1 MFSAASTLSRQSSD
15 ADAPAPDELSK
26 PLGRDR
32 AIAHFTVGALSR
44 GGHHESILSAARP
57 LARKLNAAGE
67 PGRDVPLRAIGAA
80 LSAPSMA
87 VRFFDFKS
95 GYAGSGDDT
104 GLSNNGSAP
113 FHVSLESIATMLAL
127 SEREALEAERSA
139 LNNSTDAPAP
149 APASPTPTTAGLE
162 VLVTGAT
169 GVAGGAIARHL
180 AASGARVTATSRHAD
195 TGGELAAC
203 CKQFIQCADLAA
215 DGAAAGLVAEHDAVV
230 HADDSLLVASNTTP
244 TGGATTTMPWTAGQ
258 ERLNV
263 TSTASLLLACR
274 KSKTVTRFIH
284 ISTTELYTSASEVAM
299 ASLQTTLRK
308 IPLFG
313 LLVYAHPPRIV
324 FREYDYDSSGS
335 IEYTEVCRVA
345 LRDALKRS
353 WMRVM
358 DLFKKWDRDNSQS
371 VSKFEFR
378 KAIKE
383 CGFDAPANEVDKLFD
398 SMDSDGS
405 GQIDFKELNMNM
417 RQGSQIRLAEEL
429 QVGAAGEIEL
439 DAKNASAVREAGSR
453 EKRIETWQESL
464 KSGAQQ

>member
-1 MFSAASTLSRQSSD
+1 DDLKILIGMKLSQVLLHFKRFDVDQSGQI
-15 ADAPAPDELSK
+15 ELSEF
-26 PLGRDR
+26 
-32 AIAHFTVGALSR
+32 I
-44 GGHHESILSAARP
+44 
-57 LARKLNAAGE
+57 N
-67 PGRDVPLRAIGAA
+67 
-80 LSAPSMA
+80 A
-87 VRFFDFKS
+87 VR
-95 GYAGSGDDT
+95 
-104 GLSNNGSAP
+104 
-113 FHVSLESIATMLAL
+113 AL
-127 SEREALEAERSA
+127 K
-139 LNNSTDAPAP
+139 
-149 APASPTPTTAGLE
+149 
-162 VLVTGAT
+162 
-169 GVAGGAIARHL
+169 I
-180 AASGARVTATSRHAD
+180 
-195 TGGELAAC
+195 
-203 CKQFIQCADLAA
+203 K
-215 DGAAAGLVAEHDAVV
+215 
-230 HADDSLLVASNTTP
+230 ADDDVV
-244 TGGATTTMPWTAGQ
+244 G
-258 ERLNV
+258 
-263 TSTASLLLACR
+263 
-274 KSKTVTRFIH
+274 
-284 ISTTELYTSASEVAM
+284 
-299 ASLQTTLRK
+299 
-308 IPLFG
+308 
-313 LLVYAHPPRIV
+313 IV

-464 KSGAQQ
+464 KS

>member
-1 MFSAASTLSRQSSD
+1 MEKPEEIVLRFSELFQVLDEAGVVDRNGENGLLGEKKAAAILFQEMRD
-15 ADAPAPDELSK
+15 
-26 PLGRDR
+26 GRKD
-32 AIAHFTVGALSR
+32 
-44 GGHHESILSAARP
+44 
-57 LARKLNAAGE
+57 
-67 PGRDVPLRAIGAA
+67 D
-80 LSAPSMA
+80 PS
-87 VRFFDFKS
+87 
-95 GYAGSGDDT
+95 
-104 GLSNNGSAP
+104 
-113 FHVSLESIATMLAL
+113 
-127 SEREALEAERSA
+127 EAK
-139 LNNSTDAPAP
+139 PAP
-149 APASPTPTTAGLE
+149 APSVPPLQLDNVDDATPPAPLKRSASQMPVFAKPPPINVRGKVSLTRLRAVALYEPPPPKPRVLTAWEKE
-162 VLVTGAT
+162 VNPDDLKILIGMKLSQVLLHFKRFD
-169 GVAGGAIARHL
+169 VDQ
-180 AASGARVTATSRHAD
+180 SGQI
-195 TGGELAAC
+195 ELSE
-203 CKQFIQCADLAA
+203 FIN
-215 DGAAAGLVAEHDAVV
+215 AVRALKIK
-230 HADDSLLVASNTTP
+230 ADDDVV
-244 TGGATTTMPWTAGQ
+244 G
-258 ERLNV
+258 
-263 TSTASLLLACR
+263 
-274 KSKTVTRFIH
+274 
-284 ISTTELYTSASEVAM
+284 
-299 ASLQTTLRK
+299 
-308 IPLFG
+308 
-313 LLVYAHPPRIV
+313 IV

-464 KSGAQQ
+464 KSEAQQ

>member
-1 MFSAASTLSRQSSD
+1 MHAFILTHTLPPPQTHTSSSSLFRPSPDTLNLSEERYIPSEYIARSEWGGLPLAKKATSHYIETKLQSEVSVAEAS
-15 ADAPAPDELSK
+15 
-26 PLGRDR
+26 LGGLTSIVLRC
-32 AIAHFTVGALSR
+32 SP
-44 GGHHESILSAARP
+44 ILSSKEND
-57 LARKLNAAGE
+57 RKTG
-67 PGRDVPLRAIGAA
+67 G
-80 LSAPSMA
+80 MA
-87 VRFFDFKS
+87 VGTINRLLGPS
-95 GYAGSGDDT
+95 GGR
-104 GLSNNGSAP
+104 N
-113 FHVSLESIATMLAL
+113 
-127 SEREALEAERSA
+127 
-139 LNNSTDAPAP
+139 
-149 APASPTPTTAGLE
+149 
-162 VLVTGAT
+162 
-169 GVAGGAIARHL
+169 
-180 AASGARVTATSRHAD
+180 
-195 TGGELAAC
+195 
-203 CKQFIQCADLAA
+203 
-215 DGAAAGLVAEHDAVV
+215 AVV
-230 HADDSLLVASNTTP
+230 RALKIKADDDVV
-244 TGGATTTMPWTAGQ
+244 G
-258 ERLNV
+258 
-263 TSTASLLLACR
+263 
-274 KSKTVTRFIH
+274 
-284 ISTTELYTSASEVAM
+284 
-299 ASLQTTLRK
+299 
-308 IPLFG
+308 
-313 LLVYAHPPRIV
+313 IV

-429 QVGAAGEIEL
+429 QVGAAGEIEV